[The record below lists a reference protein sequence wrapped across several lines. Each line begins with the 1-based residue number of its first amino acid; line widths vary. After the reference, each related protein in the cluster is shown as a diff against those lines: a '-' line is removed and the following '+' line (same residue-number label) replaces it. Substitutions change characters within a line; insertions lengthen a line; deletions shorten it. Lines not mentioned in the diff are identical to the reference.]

1 MAGNGGIESYKANFW
16 RHSRRWDYLVSPSEY
31 TDEIFER
38 CFDFRKNMLHTG
50 YPRNDILVNGNNE
63 DYIGK
68 LKEKY
73 KIPPDRKVILYAPT
87 WRDDESIA
95 RGKYI
100 FNPHLNFDKLY
111 RALKDRYVFLVKYHY
126 LIAQKLDFSRFGGS
140 IRSVDGDI
148 SELYLISDMH
158 MTDYSSTMFDYAV
171 LHRPQIFYCYDLD
184 TYYKNRGVYMDFEE
198 EAPGPIIKDTDGL
211 IEYLK
216 APRTGDYEDRYQ
228 RFMKKYTHR
237 EDGKNSKRI
246 GDLIDKIMKEGEA
259 CKSPKGE

>member
-1 MAGNGGIESYKANFW
+1 MNF
-16 RHSRRWDYLVSPSEY
+16 
-31 TDEIFER
+31 T
-38 CFDFRKNMLHTG
+38 K
-50 YPRNDILVNGNNE
+50 
-63 DYIGK
+63 
-68 LKEKY
+68 
-73 KIPPDRKVILYAPT
+73 
-87 WRDDESIA
+87 
-95 RGKYI
+95 
-100 FNPHLNFDKLY
+100 
-111 RALKDRYVFLVKYHY
+111 YVFFSSGVRRDRCIDCSQRITHGSNVYFTNSNDCCSILE
-126 LIAQKLDFSRFGGS
+126 KLDFSRFGGS

-184 TYYKNRGVYMDFEE
+184 TYYRNRGVYMDFEE

-259 CKSPKGE
+259 GKSSK